1 MSIAEDEGS
10 PSDAVTE
17 TIPMRLSPALKDE
30 IDAWAGKQPDTPSR
44 SEALRRLVKIGL
56 KRKST

>member
-1 MSIAEDEGS
+1 
-10 PSDAVTE
+10 
-17 TIPMRLSPALKDE
+17 MRLSPALKDE

-56 KRKST
+56 KRKLT